1 MSGDEIRDVLAGNA
15 FFEGLDEAS
24 LDLLADHA
32 KARHVQANE
41 ILFHHDETAD
51 RFFIVRSG
59 RVALEVP
66 AIEGPNLEVQ
76 SIGPGSLLGWSWLIP
91 PYKWQFRARAAEPG
105 ELLELDGEAIR
116 AQCEQD
122 PRLGYELMKR
132 FAGLMSDRMVH
143 ARRKMMDEWNPP
155 GFA

>member
-1 MSGDEIRDVLAGNA
+1 MGSGEIRDVLARNA
-15 FFEGLDEAS
+15 FFEGLAEAT

-32 KARHVQANE
+32 TTCHLETNE
-41 ILFHHDETAD
+41 ILFRHDDTAD
-51 RFFIVRSG
+51 RFFIVCSG
-59 RVALEVP
+59 RIALEVP

-76 SIGPGSLLGWSWLIP
+76 SIGPDSLLGWSWLIP
-91 PYKWQFRARAAEPG
+91 PYKWQFRARAVEAS
-105 ELLELDGEAIR
+105 ELVEVDGAAIR
-116 AQCEQD
+116 AHCDQD

-132 FAGLMSDRMVH
+132 FAGLMSERMAH

>member
-1 MSGDEIRDVLAGNA
+1 MNSGEIRELLAGNA
-15 FFEGLDEAS
+15 FFAGLDDER
-24 LDLLADHA
+24 LDLLSAN
-32 KARHVQANE
+32 ARTRQVETNE
-41 ILFHHDETAD
+41 VVFDHDETAD
-51 RFFIVRSG
+51 RFFVVRSG

-66 AIEGPNLEVQ
+66 AVEGPNLDVQ

-91 PYKWQFRARAAEPG
+91 PYKWQFRARAVEPS
-105 ELLELDGEAIR
+105 ELLELDGKAIR

-132 FAGLMSDRMVH
+132 FAGLMSDRMTH